1 MECLGLTMLNCG
13 LQNVK
18 LMLHVLNT
26 KRGGGGHEE
35 TFGSDENVYYLD
47 CDDGFRISTCADS
60 LTLIH

>member
-26 KRGGGGHEE
+26 KRGGGDMRKLLEVMKM
-35 TFGSDENVYYLD
+35 F
-47 CDDGFRISTCADS
+47 I
-60 LTLIH
+60 TLIVMMVSAFPHVQTH